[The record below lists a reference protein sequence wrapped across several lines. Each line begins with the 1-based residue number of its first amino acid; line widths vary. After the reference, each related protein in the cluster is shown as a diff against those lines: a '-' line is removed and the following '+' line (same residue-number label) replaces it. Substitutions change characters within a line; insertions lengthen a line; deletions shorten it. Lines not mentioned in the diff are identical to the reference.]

1 MQKGAGK
8 ENRKW
13 WCFPRDHVLHF
24 PDLTFCPGA
33 FPNELLKKGERM
45 VSSLQCP
52 HGSGKHCFSRC
63 ARSPQVSLLLP
74 LPFDAQT
81 PASHGQEGCSLPDI
95 STAPVSPGGP
105 AYPLSAPSHRENLR
119 YTAAT
124 FSTEPPPW
132 GGGKRAQT
140 IKYSTPPPPLLS
152 FWNPQCASEK
162 VLPTQPLPVGKQV

>member
-13 WCFPRDHVLHF
+13 WCFPSEHVLHF
-24 PDLTFCPGA
+24 PDLTFCPDA
-33 FPNELLKKGERM
+33 FPNELLKKAERM

-74 LPFDAQT
+74 LPFNAQT
-81 PASHGQEGCSLPDI
+81 PTSHGQEGCSLPDI

-105 AYPLSAPSHRENLR
+105 AHPLSAPPHGENLR
-119 YTAAT
+119 YMAAT

-132 GGGKRAQT
+132 GEEKEPKRSRLQEGT
-140 IKYSTPPPPLLS
+140 FFFFPFSLS
-152 FWNPQCASEK
+152 EIHN
-162 VLPTQPLPVGKQV
+162 VLQRKCFQHSHCQ